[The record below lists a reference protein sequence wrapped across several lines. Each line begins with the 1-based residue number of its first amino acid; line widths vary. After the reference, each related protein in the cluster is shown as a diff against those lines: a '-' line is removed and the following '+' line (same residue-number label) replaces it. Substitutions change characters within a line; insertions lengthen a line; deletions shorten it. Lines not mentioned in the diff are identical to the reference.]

1 MKGMNE
7 AIDDIILSRGT
18 RGMSSLKK
26 SLAPG
31 YCSRAA
37 VLIRDN
43 PGTVLIAT
51 GFPVGGHFETD
62 GPVGAIALYRVLEEL
77 GYDSRFVCAPPLLD
91 ILSPGFRVTPFPIA
105 EERES
110 LRRAEDILESV
121 KPSLILSI
129 ERAGVSADG
138 RYYNM
143 RGRDISRETA
153 RIDSLFHLCKCPTV
167 AVGDGGNEIGM
178 GNISQALTELPIIPS
193 VTAADELVIATV
205 SNWGAYGIIR
215 CLEILL
221 KRSLFGLVDRKEIY
235 DFLFSRG
242 AVDGVTGRIE
252 RSEDGF
258 SWEVGEDIIRRLGE
272 VD

>member
-1 MKGMNE
+1 M
-7 AIDDIILSRGT
+7 GT
-18 RGMSSLKK
+18 LKT

-37 VLIRDN
+37 ALIRDN

-91 ILSPGFRVTPFPIA
+91 ILSPGFRVVPFPVA
-105 EERES
+105 DEKES
-110 LRRAEDILESV
+110 RRRAEGILKSV
-121 KPSLILSI
+121 NPSLILSI

-153 RIDSLFHLCKCPTV
+153 RIDCLFHLCSCPTI

-178 GNISQALTELPIIPS
+178 GNIGEALKELSIIPS
-193 VTAADELVIATV
+193 VTRADELVIATV

-215 CLEILL
+215 CLEILSG
-221 KRSLFGLVDRKEIY
+221 RSLFQLIDRKVLY

-258 SWEVGEDIIRRLGE
+258 SWEVGEEIIRRLEEQG
-272 VD
+272 

>member
-1 MKGMNE
+1 M
-7 AIDDIILSRGT
+7 D
-18 RGMSSLKK
+18 SLQKA
-26 SLAPG
+26 LRPG
-31 YCSRAA
+31 YCMRAA
-37 VLIRDN
+37 RLIREN

-51 GFPVGGHFETD
+51 GFPMGGRFETD
-62 GPVGAIALYRVLEEL
+62 GPVGAIAFYRVLEEL
-77 GYDSRFVCAPPLLD
+77 GYDSLFVCAPPLLD
-91 ILSPGFRVTPFPIA
+91 ILSSGFPTVPFPIGD
-105 EERES
+105 EEES
-110 LRRAEDILESV
+110 RKRAEDILAKF

-129 ERAGVSADG
+129 ERAGVAADG

-153 RIDSLFHLCKCPTV
+153 RLDSLFNLCSCPTI

-178 GNISQALTELPIIPS
+178 GNLVEALKDLPIIPS
-193 VTAADELVIATV
+193 VTRVDELVIATV

-215 CLEILL
+215 CLEILCH
-221 KRSLFGLVDRKEIY
+221 KSLFNLIHRKDIY

-258 SWEVGEDIIRRLGE
+258 SWEVGEEIIGRLRKYG
-272 VD
+272 